1 MKIED
6 EIKQDKFKSEY
17 QKLAIN
23 LIFTGNWINSSNAEL
38 LKPYKLTSQQYNLLR
53 ILRGQYPKPVT
64 VNLLIERMLDKMSN
78 ASRIVDRLV
87 KKNLVLRKSCPEDR
101 RRVDIVITDKGM
113 KLLDK
118 IDLDEDKW
126 EKRFE
131 NLTAKEATE
140 LNNFL
145 DRLRG

>member
-38 LKPYKLTSQQYNLLR
+38 LNPYKLTSQQYNLLR
-53 ILRGQYPKPVT
+53 ILRGQYPNPVT

-101 RRVDIVITDKGM
+101 RRVDIVISDKGM

>member
-1 MKIED
+1 MKIEE
-6 EIKQDKFKSEY
+6 EIKQYKFKSEY

-23 LIFTGNWINSSNAEL
+23 LIFTGNWINSNNAEL

-101 RRVDIVITDKGM
+101 RRVDIVISDKGM

-118 IDLDEDKW
+118 IDLDEAKW

>member
-23 LIFTGNWINSSNAEL
+23 LIFTGNWINSKNAEL

-53 ILRGQYPKPVT
+53 ILRGQYPNPVT

>member
-23 LIFTGNWINSSNAEL
+23 LIFTGNWINSKNAEL

>member
-23 LIFTGNWINSSNAEL
+23 LIFTGNWINSKNAEL
-38 LKPYKLTSQQYNLLR
+38 LKPYKLTSQQFNLLR
-53 ILRGQYPKPVT
+53 ILRGQYPNPVT

-118 IDLDEDKW
+118 IDLDQDKW

-131 NLTAKEATE
+131 NLTTKEAIE

>member
-1 MKIED
+1 MK
-6 EIKQDKFKSEY
+6 K
-17 QKLAIN
+17 KL
-23 LIFTGNWINSSNAEL
+23 NWINSSNAEL

-53 ILRGQYPKPVT
+53 ILRGQYPNPVT

-118 IDLDEDKW
+118 IDLDEAKW

>member
-53 ILRGQYPKPVT
+53 ILRGQYPNPVT

-101 RRVDIVITDKGM
+101 RRVDIVISDKGM

>member
-23 LIFTGNWINSSNAEL
+23 LIFTGNWINSKNAEL

-101 RRVDIVITDKGM
+101 RRVDIVISDKGM

>member
-1 MKIED
+1 MELEI
-6 EIKQDKFKSEY
+6 EIKQKKFKDDYEKVLVNIIYTSS
-17 QKLAIN
+17 
-23 LIFTGNWINSSNAEL
+23 WINHLTTAF
-38 LKPYKLTSQQYNLLR
+38 LKPYQLSPQQYNILR
-53 ILRGQYPKPVT
+53 ILRGQYPNPSSI
-64 VNLLIERMLDKMSN
+64 NLLIDRMLDKMSN

>member
-6 EIKQDKFKSEY
+6 EIKQENFKSEY

-23 LIFTGNWINSSNAEL
+23 LIFTGNWIHSKNAEL
-38 LKPYKLTSQQYNLLR
+38 LKPHKLTSQQFNLLR
-53 ILRGQYPKPVT
+53 ILRGQFPNPVT

-101 RRVDIVITDKGM
+101 RRVDIVITDKGL
-113 KLLDK
+113 KLLEK
-118 IDLDEDKW
+118 IDLDENKW

-131 NLTAKEATE
+131 NLTEIEAKN
-140 LNNFL
+140 LNNYL
-145 DRLRG
+145 DKLRG

>member
-1 MKIED
+1 
-6 EIKQDKFKSEY
+6 
-17 QKLAIN
+17 
-23 LIFTGNWINSSNAEL
+23 
-38 LKPYKLTSQQYNLLR
+38 
-53 ILRGQYPKPVT
+53 
-64 VNLLIERMLDKMSN
+64 
-78 ASRIVDRLV
+78 
-87 KKNLVLRKSCPEDR
+87 
-101 RRVDIVITDKGM
+101 M

>member
-23 LIFTGNWINSSNAEL
+23 LIFTGNWINSKNAEL
-38 LKPYKLTSQQYNLLR
+38 LKPYKLTSQQFNLLR

-87 KKNLVLRKSCPEDR
+87 KKNLVSRKSCPEDR
-101 RRVDIVITDKGM
+101 RRVDIIITDKGM

-118 IDLDEDKW
+118 IDMDEGKW

-131 NLTAKEATE
+131 NLAVKEAKE

-145 DRLRG
+145 DRIRG

>member
-23 LIFTGNWINSSNAEL
+23 LIFTGNWINSKNAEL

-118 IDLDEDKW
+118 IDQDEDKW

-131 NLTAKEATE
+131 TLTAKEAIE

>member
-38 LKPYKLTSQQYNLLR
+38 LKPYKLTSQQFNLLR

-87 KKNLVLRKSCPEDR
+87 KKNLVSRKSCPEDR
-101 RRVDIVITDKGM
+101 RRVDIIITDKGM

-118 IDLDEDKW
+118 IDMDEGKW

-131 NLTAKEATE
+131 NLAVKEAKE

-145 DRLRG
+145 DRIRG

>member
-53 ILRGQYPKPVT
+53 ILRGQYPNPVT

>member
-23 LIFTGNWINSSNAEL
+23 LVFTGNWINSKNAEL
-38 LKPYKLTSQQYNLLR
+38 LKPYKLTSQQFNLLR

-101 RRVDIVITDKGM
+101 RRVDIIITEKGM

-126 EKRFE
+126 EKRYD
-131 NLTAKEATE
+131 NLSVKEAKE

>member
-1 MKIED
+1 MKIEE

-23 LIFTGNWINSSNAEL
+23 LIFTGNWINSKNAEL

-101 RRVDIVITDKGM
+101 RRVDIVITVKGM

>member
-1 MKIED
+1 MKIEE

-23 LIFTGNWINSSNAEL
+23 LIFTGNWINSKNAEL

-53 ILRGQYPKPVT
+53 ILRGQYPNPVT

-101 RRVDIVITDKGM
+101 RRVDIVISDKGM

>member
-23 LIFTGNWINSSNAEL
+23 LIFTGNWINSNNAEL

-131 NLTAKEATE
+131 NLTAKEAIE

>member
-23 LIFTGNWINSSNAEL
+23 LIFTGNWINSNNAEL

-113 KLLDK
+113 KILEK

-126 EKRFE
+126 EKRFV
-131 NLTAKEATE
+131 NLTAKEAKE

>member
-23 LIFTGNWINSSNAEL
+23 LIFTGNWINSKNAEL

-87 KKNLVLRKSCPEDR
+87 KKILY
-101 RRVDIVITDKGM
+101 
-113 KLLDK
+113 
-118 IDLDEDKW
+118 
-126 EKRFE
+126 
-131 NLTAKEATE
+131 
-140 LNNFL
+140 
-145 DRLRG
+145 

>member
-101 RRVDIVITDKGM
+101 RRVDIVISDKGM

>member
-53 ILRGQYPKPVT
+53 ILRGQYPNPVT

-118 IDLDEDKW
+118 IDLDEAKW

>member
-23 LIFTGNWINSSNAEL
+23 LIFTGNWINSNNAEL

-113 KLLDK
+113 KILEK

-126 EKRFE
+126 EKRFV

>member
-1 MKIED
+1 M
-6 EIKQDKFKSEY
+6 
-17 QKLAIN
+17 
-23 LIFTGNWINSSNAEL
+23 

-101 RRVDIVITDKGM
+101 RRVDIVISDKGM

>member
-53 ILRGQYPKPVT
+53 ILRGQYPNPVT

-113 KLLDK
+113 KILEK

-126 EKRFE
+126 EKRFV